1 MLPLGSTEAVPQLD
15 DQKLMLPLG
24 SNKIV
29 PQLDDQ
35 KLMLPLAGS
44 NKIVPQLDDQ
54 TLMLPQGSTGAVPQ
68 LDDQMLMLP
77 LGSTGTV
84 PQRDDHHWP
93 PHLDEMAPPLH
104 IFDLTGA
111 SHIMKYWHVG
121 GSRPDEWL
129 VLYPEHK
136 VSFIRR
142 TKQLGIDLL

>member
-1 MLPLGSTEAVPQLD
+1 MALMLPLSSAEAVPQPDDQALMLPLGSTEAVPQRD

-24 SNKIV
+24 S
-29 PQLDDQ
+29 
-35 KLMLPLAGS
+35 
-44 NKIVPQLDDQ
+44 
-54 TLMLPQGSTGAVPQ
+54 TR
-68 LDDQMLMLP
+68 
-77 LGSTGTV
+77 TV

-142 TKQLGIDLL
+142 TKQLGIDFIII

>member
-1 MLPLGSTEAVPQLD
+1 MLPLSSAEAVPQPDDQVLMLPLGLTEAVPQPDDQALMLPLGSTEAVPQLD

-24 SNKIV
+24 S
-29 PQLDDQ
+29 
-35 KLMLPLAGS
+35 
-44 NKIVPQLDDQ
+44 
-54 TLMLPQGSTGAVPQ
+54 TGAVPQ
-68 LDDQMLMLP
+68 RDDQMLMLP